1 MMTPKQKL
9 NSLLDSL
16 YELGSFKNKKLSI
29 KVLIDEIRSEIS
41 IFDTMHGAIE
51 RFTYWDE
58 VEKELNNL

>member
-1 MMTPKQKL
+1 MTPKQKL

-16 YELGSFKNKKLSI
+16 YELDSFKKKKLSI
-29 KVLIDEIRSEIS
+29 KLFIDEIRSEIS

-51 RFTYWDE
+51 RFNYWDE